1 MKNRILTAG
10 LTAAAMAIGLT
21 IAFPAAARADVL
33 PDGVYAG
40 EQSLAGLTAEEANK
54 KIDGLL
60 SGMENQKITLEVDG
74 EAVDTTAKD
83 LGLHR
88 TNGDAVDRVVAS
100 LREGNLIHQYL
111 TWKDIEHNHLVIP
124 LDTAFDD
131 NKVSAFLQ
139 NECSAFI
146 TEPKD
151 ASITRENGEFVVTPS
166 VEGKTVD
173 LEDTKKALND
183 ALALG
188 LKEPVTV
195 TAAVT
200 EANPRITTDMLSS
213 IHDLLGTFSTNF
225 SSSGNAR
232 ATNLRVGAGK
242 INGHL
247 LMPGETLSGYD
258 CMHPF
263 TNANGY
269 ATAAA
274 YENGQVVDSV
284 GGGVCQISTTLYNA
298 ALQAE
303 LDISQ
308 RQNHSMIVTY
318 VKPSQ
323 DAAIAGTFKDLKIT
337 NNYSTPIYVEGSTSG
352 RNLTFSIYGKETRP
366 ADRTVKYVSETLGTM
381 DPGPPKEEVDP
392 SMAPGA
398 RKKVQSSH
406 RGYKSRLWKY
416 VYVDGVEQSREIL
429 HTDTYNAS
437 PAIYKVGPAAPAAA
451 VPETQPTLPAETQ
464 PIEPQKPAEP
474 VPVEG
479 EHGGPGVTEPQA
491 QPSNPAN
498 SVNPA
503 PSGNLP
509 PEPSGDQTPADN
521 PVFPAPAPAVGADLD
536 Q

>member
-1 MKNRILTAG
+1 MNNKILKVGFFAASMAAG
-10 LTAAAMAIGLT
+10 LTLG
-21 IAFPAAARADVL
+21 FPSPAGADPL
-33 PDGVYAG
+33 PGGVYAG
-40 EQSLAGLTAEEANK
+40 EDSLAGLTVEEADK
-54 KIDGLL
+54 KLDGLVDT
-60 SGMENQKITLEVDG
+60 MANQKIILEAG
-74 EAVDTTAKD
+74 GRTVDTTAKE

-88 TNGDAVDRVVAS
+88 TNQAAVEKVDES

-111 TWKDIEHNHLVIP
+111 TWKDIDHNHVVIP
-124 LDTAFDD
+124 LETAFDD
-131 NKVSAFLQ
+131 DKVSAFLQ
-139 NECSAFI
+139 EECASII

-151 ASITRENGEFVVTPS
+151 ASITREKGAFVVTPS
-166 VEGKTVD
+166 VGGKTVD
-173 LEDTKKALND
+173 LENTKKVLND
-183 ALALG
+183 ALASG

-195 TAAVT
+195 TAAIT
-200 EANPRITTDMLSS
+200 EAQPRITTEMLSS
-213 IHDLLGTFSTNF
+213 IHDLLGSYSTDF
-225 SSSGNAR
+225 SSSGSAR
-232 ATNLRVGAGK
+232 ATNLQVGAGK
-242 INGHL
+242 INAHVL
-247 LMPGETLSGYD
+247 LPGETLSGYE

-263 TNANGY
+263 TNSNGY

-298 ALQAE
+298 ALGAE

-337 NNYSTPIYVEGSTSG
+337 NNYSTPIYVEGYTSG
-352 RNLTFSIYGKETRP
+352 RTLTFSIYGKDTRSSN
-366 ADRTVKYVSETLGTM
+366 RTVKYVSETLGTM

-392 SMAPGA
+392 AMAPGT

-437 PAIYKVGPAAPAAA
+437 PAIYKVGPAVPVIA
-451 VPETQPTLPAETQ
+451 VPETPPTLPVELLPT
-464 PIEPQKPAEP
+464 EPPMEP

-479 EHGGPGVTEPQA
+479 EHGGPGVTRT
-491 QPSNPAN
+491 QPSNPSPPAQDPAPTGGN
-498 SVNPA
+498 NPA
-503 PSGNLP
+503 G
-509 PEPSGDQTPADN
+509 
-521 PVFPAPAPAVGADLD
+521 APAESPEQAKAAPAAAEGQDSG